1 MRDKHS
7 EREQG
12 GAASEGARKAPQTDH
27 LGYARLL
34 GRIDLFM
41 GLERVTLAK
50 LAAHIEPLFYPSHSI
65 IFLALGVIPNGP
77 RAGDDAA
84 ALVLKTV
91 CKETGL

>member
-65 IFLALGVIPNGP
+65 IFADQWASTILALAIPP
-77 RAGDDAA
+77 TRR
-84 ALVLKTV
+84 
-91 CKETGL
+91 